1 MRTSC
6 TSFLMRIVKNPIER
20 NLQHS
25 ERSGDNELVQSLFW
39 RSPEQSL
46 HAALPVRKK
55 YWLVPE
61 STRIKLNISV
71 YTICSSSGVRLEWER
86 CLWGERKIAQSWSS
100 AHVYFQPLTFD
111 RGLYLPRQLTLGG
124 HFVTGIPK
132 SVLVLADSGE
142 EKMLSPMSR
151 GKKLICYE
159 ES

>member
-6 TSFLMRIVKNPIER
+6 TSFSMRIVKNPIER

-86 CLWGERKIAQSWSS
+86 CLWGERNTNNPGHQLT
-100 AHVYFQPLTFD
+100 VYFQPLTFD
-111 RGLYLPRQLTLGG
+111 RNLYLPRQSTLGG
-124 HFVTGIPK
+124 HFVTGIPT
-132 SVLVLADSGE
+132 SVLVLAGSGE
-142 EKMLSPMSR
+142 EITLRHLSR
-151 GKKLICYE
+151 REKLICYE